1 MVFLKKDETSVKWL
15 KWQNESTITK
25 FRKKY
30 VSIVDRIEGAVSPQ
44 LLDIGMDK
52 QSLPKQALLKY

>member
-15 KWQNESTITK
+15 KWYNESTITK

-30 VSIVDRIEGAVSPQ
+30 VSIVDRIEGAVSP
-44 LLDIGMDK
+44 
-52 QSLPKQALLKY
+52 